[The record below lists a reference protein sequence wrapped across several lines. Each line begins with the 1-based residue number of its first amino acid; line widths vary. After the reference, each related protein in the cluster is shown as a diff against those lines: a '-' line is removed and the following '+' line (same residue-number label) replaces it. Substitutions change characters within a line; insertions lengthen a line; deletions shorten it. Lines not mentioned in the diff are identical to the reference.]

1 MTTEKNSEKLALY
14 VALIASILALCL
26 TTCHTLKPSPLYPT
40 ADAGNAAS
48 SPRRSPGGPGGFGG
62 PGGPG
67 GFGGGRMARGFAPSP
82 EYLQLL
88 EEQEELSRQLF
99 ELQNESYQAGGA
111 PITALIDARLQW
123 DLARLK
129 LMRVKN
135 NQRPTPA
142 FAEAYLE
149 WQALQQ
155 NLQVNEEAYQSGQ
168 LPLDQVLALKL
179 QLSEAALQLSEK
191 ERFLN
196 PERLAE
202 AKEMVKSYSAPL
214 TDEQL
219 EKLLAAEQRS
229 PRGSAGSG
237 KHAGTR

>member
-14 VALIASILALCL
+14 VALIASVLALCL
-26 TTCHTLKPSPLYPT
+26 TTYHTLKPSTLYPN
-40 ADAGNAAS
+40 ADAGGAAS
-48 SPRRSPGGPGGFGG
+48 SPRRSPGGPAGF
-62 PGGPG
+62 G
-67 GFGGGRMARGFAPSP
+67 GFGGGRMTRGFAPSP

-99 ELQNESYQAGGA
+99 ELQNGSYQAGGA

-149 WQALQQ
+149 WQTLQQ
-155 NLQVNEEAYQSGQ
+155 QLQACEAAYQSGQ
-168 LPLDQVLALKL
+168 LPLDQILALKL

-196 PERLAE
+196 PEQLAE

>member
-1 MTTEKNSEKLALY
+1 MTAEKNSEKLALY
-14 VALIASILALCL
+14 IALIASILALCL
-26 TTCHTLKPSPLYPT
+26 TTCHTLKPSTLYPT

-48 SPRRSPGGPGGFGG
+48 SPRRS

-88 EEQEELSRQLF
+88 EEQENLSRHLF
-99 ELQNESYQAGGA
+99 ELQNESYQAGGT

-135 NQRPTPA
+135 NQRPAPA

-155 NLQVNEEAYQSGQ
+155 KLQVNEEAYHSGQ
-168 LPLDQVLALKL
+168 LPLDQILALKL
-179 QLSEAALQLSEK
+179 KLSEAALQLSEK